1 MATKDIIS
9 KRTKNDLTITINQQT
24 SVQYVNEL
32 FAKLKK
38 IKYDRDHIIFILGDD
53 NEPDLTFIQILVSLK
68 RSKLSENQKITLK
81 APLEAVKK
89 YVILDSINEIELAT
103 T

>member
-1 MATKDIIS
+1 MTTKDIIS

-24 SVQYVNEL
+24 TVQYVNNL
-32 FAKLKK
+32 FTKLKK
-38 IKYDRDHIIFILGDD
+38 IKYDRDNIIFILSED

-68 RSKLSENQKITLK
+68 RSKLSEKQKITLK
-81 APLEAVKK
+81 APLDAVKK
-89 YVILDSINEIELAT
+89 NVILDSINEIELAT